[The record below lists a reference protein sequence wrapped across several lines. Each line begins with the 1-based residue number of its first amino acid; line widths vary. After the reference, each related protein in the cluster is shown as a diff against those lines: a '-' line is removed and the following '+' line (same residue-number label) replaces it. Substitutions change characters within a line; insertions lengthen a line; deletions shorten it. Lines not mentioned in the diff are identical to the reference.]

1 MSTVNVSVANANQAP
16 VISGVAAII
25 YSGYVW
31 VVGTVADADDDPAGT
46 TVTIDGDAS
55 GTATV
60 HSNGSFSY
68 VQLYPHSY
76 GTASASTKDVH
87 GASSNVVYFEFTE

>member
-31 VVGTVADADDDPAGT
+31 VVGTVADADDDPAG
-46 TVTIDGDAS
+46 G
-55 GTATV
+55 
-60 HSNGSFSY
+60 
-68 VQLYPHSY
+68 
-76 GTASASTKDVH
+76 
-87 GASSNVVYFEFTE
+87 